1 MMKKLILIPMC
12 LLALPVFADDSD
24 DDYFE
29 DMDSLFERTI
39 DTIVEDSALN
49 LKDKTEQLSNMVSQA
64 FKIPIKFSGSLDAQL
79 GFLYWPLTK
88 GKSVYFDFDNHYAVT
103 AFPKDYLSV
112 TSNFKIAYN
121 NGFKAEVYQIYFDY
135 VPFSHLFIDGG
146 KRGRSLTVAKIFTR
160 DTNFLSDS
168 AESMSGS
175 ITFSVGSF
183 SMSAKALYHIAFI
196 DPGAEYAEQTV
207 QSQISQAENDAK
219 LLNYVFNMEFI
230 VLRTNVN
237 LFFRKW
243 QSSFKSANGNTDLSL
258 FKNYFYYSG
267 SYPASGPESP
277 QWTWGIQ
284 LRKTIFG
291 ADCYFQ
297 GTLNF
302 NPFREDF
309 KRENFHGIQLVT
321 GLYKYWDYEKA
332 KFGFNAE
339 YHYLFDD
346 REGIAPK
353 SEFGLTGGISKL
365 ADNHLALVATWTHDY
380 ERDGGAFTP
389 GVIISNVFKGSKIQI
404 GMNIAYQ
411 NGFDTAIS
419 GGVKLDLSISY

>member
-1 MMKKLILIPMC
+1 MC
-12 LLALPVFADDSD
+12 LLALPVFADDSG

-29 DMDSLFERTI
+29 DMDSIFNKTV
-39 DTIVEDSALN
+39 DTIVEDSSLN

-79 GFLYWPLTK
+79 GFVYWPLTK
-88 GKSVYFDFDNHYAVT
+88 GKSVYFDFENHYVVT

-112 TSNFKIAYN
+112 TTDLKIAYN
-121 NGFKAEVYQIYFDY
+121 NGFKAEVYQVYFDY

-146 KRGRSLTVAKIFTR
+146 KRNRSLTTAKIFTT
-160 DTNFLSDS
+160 DTDFLIDS
-168 AESMSGS
+168 KESMSGS

-196 DPGAEYAEQTV
+196 DSSTEYTEQTI
-207 QSQISQAENDAK
+207 QSQIAQAENDAK
-219 LLNYVFNMEFI
+219 LINYVFNMEFI
-230 VLRTNVN
+230 IFRTNVN

-243 QSSFKSANGNTDLSL
+243 QTSFKSNNGNTDLSL
-258 FKNYFYYSG
+258 FQNYFYYSG
-267 SYPASGPESP
+267 SYPTTGPESP

-309 KRENFHGIQLVT
+309 ERENFHGAQLLT
-321 GLYKYWDYEKA
+321 GLYKYWDYEKV
-332 KFGFNAE
+332 KFGFNVE

-346 REGIAPK
+346 REGIASK
-353 SEFGLTGGISKL
+353 SEFGITGGISKL
-365 ADNHLALVATWTHDY
+365 ANNHLSLAATWRHNY
-380 ERDGGAFTP
+380 ESDAGSVTP
-389 GVIISNVFKGSKIQI
+389 GIVISNVFKGSKIEI
-404 GMNIAYQ
+404 GMNIGYMKDS
-411 NGFDTAIS
+411 DTAIS
-419 GGVKLDLSISY
+419 GGLKLNLSISY